1 MIYLEKMISLFSKEE
16 GDVFMNAY
24 EKPVVMVNDEL
35 AEGVYAASGAT
46 CWSITGSS
54 VQNDGS
60 VHIFEFHATHSTS
73 VQHISNGFTA
83 KITFNYNVAS
93 VYNQQGSASVSGN
106 VVTATVG
113 TFGNAYGSGDKKEFK
128 LEVSTGDVATTKAL
142 SILGM
147 EIYDCDWSANVQG
160 GGQNGE

>member
-1 MIYLEKMISLFSKEE
+1 
-16 GDVFMNAY
+16 MNAY
-24 EKPVVMVNDEL
+24 EKPVVMVNDDL

-54 VQNDGS
+54 SQNWNGS
-60 VHIFEFHATHSTS
+60 GHIFEFHATHSTS

-83 KITFNYNVAS
+83 KITFNYNIAS
-93 VYNQQGSASVSGN
+93 VSHMDAEGSVGSSGN

-113 TFGNAYGSGDKKEFK
+113 TFGNAYHSGDNRSFK
-128 LEVSTGDVATTKAL
+128 LIVSTGDEATTKLL
-142 SILGM
+142 SITGM

>member
-1 MIYLEKMISLFSKEE
+1 
-16 GDVFMNAY
+16 MNAY
-24 EKPVVMVNDEL
+24 EKPVVMVNDDL

-54 VQNDGS
+54 VQDWNGS
-60 VHIFEFHATHSTS
+60 AHIFEFHATHSTS

-83 KITFNYNVAS
+83 KITFNYNIAS
-93 VYNQQGSASVSGN
+93 VNNQQGSATPSGN
-106 VVTATVG
+106 VVTATVP
-113 TFGNAYGSGDKKEFK
+113 TFGNAYNSGDGKEFK
-128 LEVSTGDVATTKAL
+128 LEVSTGDESTTKLL
-142 SILGM
+142 SITGM